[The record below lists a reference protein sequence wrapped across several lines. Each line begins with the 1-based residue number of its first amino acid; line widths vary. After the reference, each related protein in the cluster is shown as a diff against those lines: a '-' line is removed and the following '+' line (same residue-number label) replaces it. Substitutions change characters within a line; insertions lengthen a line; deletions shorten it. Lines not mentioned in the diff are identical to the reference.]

1 MMKNTGMKRK
11 VDELGRIVIPM
22 EIRNKFDINE
32 KDQIEIYVDGDKI
45 ILKKYAPSCIFCGE
59 TKELREFKDKL
70 VCQKCIVKI
79 DARNKLED

>member
-59 TKELREFKDKL
+59 TKELSEFKDKL